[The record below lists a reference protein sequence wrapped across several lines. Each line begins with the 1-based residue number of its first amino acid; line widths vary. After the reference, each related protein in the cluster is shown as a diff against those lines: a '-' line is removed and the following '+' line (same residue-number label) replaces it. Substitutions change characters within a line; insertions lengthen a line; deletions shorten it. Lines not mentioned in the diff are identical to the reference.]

1 MEKATLL
8 VVSVRGAALPA
19 LSNLPADRRSDYRVL
34 VTALENRFG
43 TAHQAELHRMKL
55 RNRTRKRDESLAEP
69 MEDIERLARLADP
82 DAAHAMLELL
92 AKDHFIDSLTDEDMK
107 LRIRQNRPE
116 SLQQVLEAALEL
128 SRIGWQAGNVQYQ
141 SVRRNSIARV
151 TVLSQDRREGPG
163 PLK

>member
-1 MEKATLL
+1 
-8 VVSVRGAALPA
+8 
-19 LSNLPADRRSDYRVL
+19 
-34 VTALENRFG
+34 
-43 TAHQAELHRMKL
+43 MKL
-55 RNRTRKRDESLAEP
+55 RNRTRKRNESLAEP

-141 SVRRNSIARV
+141 SVRRNSTARM
-151 TVLSQDRREGPG
+151 TVLSQDRRRNESGCAG
-163 PLK
+163 GVAAVY